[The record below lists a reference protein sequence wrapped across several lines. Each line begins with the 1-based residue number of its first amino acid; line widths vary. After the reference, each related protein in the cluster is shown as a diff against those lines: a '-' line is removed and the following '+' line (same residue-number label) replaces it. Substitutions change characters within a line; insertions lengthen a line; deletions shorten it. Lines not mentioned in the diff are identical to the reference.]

1 MKLLWYLC
9 ARESTKCNL
18 FPIIFMKKSIKALL
32 LSFAAMFLAVSAY
45 SQVTTASMS
54 GKVTD
59 SAGPVVGAAVV
70 AVHQPTGS
78 QYYAVTDA
86 GGRYYLNNIMAGGPY
101 LVTVS
106 CLGYTESV
114 FKDVNVA
121 LSDNFVINAELKE
134 ESLNLEAVVVS
145 AESGTSNMR
154 SDRAGALTSLDAK
167 QMMKVPTVTRSMNDI
182 LKQTPQAFVSG
193 TKTYIGGGSYRDS
206 YVTVDGAAMNNAFG
220 IGSNLPAGGSPIS
233 LDALDQIAISITPFD
248 VRQSGFTGGGINAVS
263 KSGTNDFYATAY
275 GYFRN
280 QDLQGYKVADYDPI
294 NKTDSRY
301 MMYGAS
307 VGGPIIKNKLF
318 FFVNVEADRS
328 ISPGPTGNLSER
340 TLVDGKLTDVAGKV
354 FTDGKDR
361 IAYPSYVVMDA
372 IGDYLRKNYGYDPG
386 KYLGYSSETP
396 SLKVLARVDWN
407 INKDHKFNLR
417 YNLVNS
423 KYVSA
428 PSTSTTGF
436 GNSSFATTNNQSWYA
451 QYFQNARY
459 YQEQNFS
466 SIAGEL
472 NSRFLEGKL
481 GNTFRVAYSHQFEPR
496 STDGGYFPFVDLVV
510 NDVNGDGKSH
520 IYTTFGYEAFSYGN
534 LRDVS
539 TLTAT
544 DELTF
549 NVGRHSILGGISFE
563 YDNTKNGFQRMGAG
577 AYVFDFANEQALY
590 DAVLGG
596 TLFDKPQQF
605 AITHGN
611 NASFSQEYPHFNFGQ
626 LSFYLQDN
634 FNVSDNFKLTAG
646 VRFEVP
652 FYPSLDFN
660 RNTRVEEAT
669 FAPTA
674 TNPSG
679 KYSTVDTPAT
689 RLSVSPRIGF
699 NWDVLGNRKLVLR
712 GGTGVFVGRIP
723 FVWIVGQSG
732 DAGVLQTTVTKSG
745 TDCPTISNDRNAIL
759 KQLYPGGYS
768 AIEAGRNLTSIT
780 LMDPQLKNP
789 TTWKSSLAL
798 DMVLPG
804 DIKASVEGILKEDIH
819 VVTLTNIGLK
829 SPTSM
834 TSTGTDGV
842 SARPFYSNGRYDSQ
856 ITDAYLINNVSGLG
870 KAGQYYSI
878 TAKLEKNNWHGLSAN
893 VAYTYSNAKVIIDGV
908 GDQPGSAWKAL
919 VSQRG
924 TNNPELGY
932 ASYVMPHRVLGNISY
947 SVDYAKFFGTT
958 VSLSYYGGPTGRNN
972 SLYVS
977 NVYGDGAYNY
987 SLIDIPTQAQLS
999 GWTFKDF
1006 TDKEG
1011 NVTYSADDQKA
1022 DFEKF
1027 IQQDAYLSKH
1037 RGQVAERNGLVSPWV
1052 HKFDLKFNQNFYFYT
1067 GASKH
1072 RNTIQLGVDIL
1083 NIGNMLNPYW
1093 GNVWSINAGD
1103 GYGNIVP
1110 VNLTN
1115 PADVYTTGAT
1125 PVFQFQKN
1133 GSNILTDT
1141 YSRSKSLSSTWE
1153 MIFSLRYIF

>member
-1 MKLLWYLC
+1 
-9 ARESTKCNL
+9 
-18 FPIIFMKKSIKALL
+18 MKKSFKAML
-32 LSFAAMFLAVSAY
+32 LSLAAMFLAVSAY
-45 SQVTTASMS
+45 AQVTTASMS

-59 SAGPVVGAAVV
+59 TSGPVVGAAVV

-86 GGRYYLNNIMAGGPY
+86 GGRYYINNIMAGGPY

-106 CLGYTESV
+106 CLGYNDSV
-114 FKDVNVA
+114 FKDVQVA

-134 ESLNLEAVVVS
+134 ESLSLDAVVVS
-145 AESGTSNMR
+145 AESNTSSMR
-154 SDRAGALTSLDAK
+154 SDRAGALTSLDSK
-167 QMMKVPTVTRSMNDI
+167 QMMRVPTVTRSMNDI

-193 TKTYIGGGSYRDS
+193 TKTFIGGGSYRDS

-233 LDALDQIAISITPFD
+233 LDALDQIAIAITPFD

-263 KSGTNDFYATAY
+263 KSGTNEFYATAY

-280 QDLQGYKVADYDPI
+280 QDMQGYKVADYDPI

-340 TLVDGKLTDVAGKV
+340 TVGADGKLTDVAGKV

-372 IGDYLRKNYGYDPG
+372 IADYLRKNYNYDPG
-386 KYLGYSSETP
+386 AYLGYNSETP
-396 SLKVLARVDWN
+396 SLKILARVDWN
-407 INKDHKFNLR
+407 INNNHKFNIR
-417 YNLVNS
+417 YNMVNS
-423 KYVSA
+423 KSVLA

-436 GNSSFATTNNQSWYA
+436 GNSGFSTTNCQAWYA

-466 SIAGEL
+466 SVAAEL
-472 NSRFLEGKL
+472 NSRFLDGKL
-481 GNTFRVAYSHQFEPR
+481 GNSLRVAYSHQYEPR
-496 STDGGYFPFVDLVV
+496 SVDGGYFPFVDLVV
-510 NDVNGDGKSH
+510 NDVNGDGKAH
-520 IYTTFGYEAFSYGN
+520 IYTTFGTEAFSFGN

-539 TLTAT
+539 TVTAT
-544 DELTF
+544 DEVTF
-549 NVGRHSILGGISFE
+549 NIGKHSLLGGVSFE

-590 DAVLGG
+590 DAVKGG
-596 TLFDKPQQF
+596 TLFANPQQF

-611 NASFSQEYPHFNFGQ
+611 NSSFSQEYPHFNFGQ
-626 LSFYLQDN
+626 LAFYLQDN
-634 FNVSDNFKLTAG
+634 FNVSDYFKLTAG
-646 VRFEVP
+646 VRFELP
-652 FYPSLDFN
+652 FYPSLTFN
-660 RNTRVEEAT
+660 RNTRVEQAT
-669 FAPTA
+669 FAPTPS
-674 TNPSG
+674 NPGG

-689 RLSVSPRIGF
+689 RLSVSPRLGF
-699 NWDVLGNRKLVLR
+699 NWDILGNRRLVLR

-732 DAGVLQTTVTKSG
+732 DAGVLQTTVTRIG
-745 TDCPTISNDRNAIL
+745 EGIPTISNDRTAIL
-759 KQLYPGGYS
+759 KQLYPSGFN
-768 AIEAGRNLTSIT
+768 AVEAGGNLTSIT
-780 LMDPQLKNP
+780 LMDPKLKNP

-798 DMVLPG
+798 DVILPG
-804 DIKASVEGILKEDIH
+804 DIKASVEGVLKEDIH
-819 VVTLTNIGLK
+819 VVTLSNIGLQ
-829 SPTSM
+829 SPTSLI
-834 TSTGTDGV
+834 STGTPGV
-842 SARPFYSNGRYDSQ
+842 AARPFYANGRYDSQ

-870 KAGQYYSI
+870 KSGEYYSV
-878 TAKLEKNNWHGLSAN
+878 TAKLEKNNWHGLSASI
-893 VAYTYSNAKVIIDGV
+893 AYTYSQAKVIIDGI
-908 GDQPGSAWKAL
+908 GDQPGSAWKGI

-932 ASYVMPHRVLGNISY
+932 ASYVMPHRIIGSISY
-947 SVDYAKFFGTT
+947 SVDYARFFGTT
-958 VSLSYYGGPTGRNN
+958 VALSYYGGPTGRSNADYVNN
-972 SLYVS
+972 VF
-977 NVYGDGAYNY
+977 GDGAYNY
-987 SLIDIPTQAQLS
+987 SLIDIPTADQLKN
-999 GWTFKDF
+999 WTFKDF
-1006 TDKEG
+1006 TDKDG
-1011 NVTYSADDQKA
+1011 AVTYSADDQKA

-1027 IQQDAYLSKH
+1027 IQQDAYLSRN
-1037 RGQVAERNGLVSPWV
+1037 RGKIADRNGLVSPWV
-1052 HKFDLKFNQNFYFYT
+1052 NKFDFKFNQNFYFYT

-1072 RNTIQLGVDIL
+1072 RHTVQLGVDIM
-1083 NIGNMLNPYW
+1083 NVGNLFNPYW

-1103 GYGNIVP
+1103 GYGNITP
-1110 VNLTN
+1110 LNLTN
-1115 PADVYTTGAT
+1115 PAAVYTEGAT

-1133 GSNILTDT
+1133 GTNILSET

-1153 MIFSLRYIF
+1153 MILSLRYIF